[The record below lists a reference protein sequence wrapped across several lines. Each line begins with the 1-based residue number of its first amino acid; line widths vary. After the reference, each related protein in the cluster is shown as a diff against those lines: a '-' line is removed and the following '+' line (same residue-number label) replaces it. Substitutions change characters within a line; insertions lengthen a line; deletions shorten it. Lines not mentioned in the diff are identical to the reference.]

1 MPKINSIKN
10 IYERGVE
17 DNRNA
22 KSNNFEITLLNV
34 LTNLELV
41 LASILKNNGD
51 DKK

>member
-1 MPKINSIKN
+1 MLKINSIKN
-10 IYERGVE
+10 IYERGAE

-34 LTNLELV
+34 LANLELV
-41 LASILKNNGD
+41 LANILKNNGD